1 MPKISCVENIRAVND
16 GVSGSYIIHTRPL
29 PMCLTRHLIPS
40 EHTDALGSCLSLG
53 PVGMIIN

>member
-53 PVGMIIN
+53 PVGMLIN